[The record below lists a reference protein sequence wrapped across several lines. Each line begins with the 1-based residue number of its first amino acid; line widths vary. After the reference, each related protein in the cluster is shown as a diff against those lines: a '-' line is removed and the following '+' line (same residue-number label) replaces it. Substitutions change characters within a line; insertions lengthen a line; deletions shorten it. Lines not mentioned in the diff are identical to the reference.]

1 MELIQLSSTDPF
13 ITIVCSRMPDDL
25 LIRRAEIND
34 VVEFNGLLSSLGRVP
49 LFKATFGAF
58 NYSNIVE
65 YSHLSLLATCGSED
79 NSALGFV
86 SITDSSSVD
95 SLSFENAILKLKPYL
110 PVEVGK
116 NFLWTV
122 VIAVT
127 QALTFYFAF
136 FQVTNTLFIN
146 FWAVEE
152 NSALYGGDVGI
163 EIVKKLFTTCT
174 DTDYIVWLCPSS
186 MPQTSYLRRL
196 FEEVR
201 IDQSRENGVEVDAF
215 KELRILI
222 LRRESYLLKLSVR
235 EARVED
241 NDDLLPIL
249 LRSNPGLVDGQEKFF
264 LANLIQTRDESNRFY
279 VGMTKNKLVGMLATS
294 TDVNISLIK
303 KVFDVDI
310 FSDIIMK
317 REPKA
322 KPPMKRIALV
332 GNVQFLE
339 KSMIDDLAC
348 QLNCIFVDAKSYI
361 NDAAAPSKLQIDANA
376 PALSIPELDRL
387 IVDACNEYMIQ
398 HLDNL
403 PVACV
408 ITGFP
413 TTEEEVG
420 VIVRCPG
427 IVDIVV
433 EVNRSLGDLA
443 ASAAQ
448 RVDMEEDAA
457 TLCHIDA
464 TDLLRSM
471 VDSDD
476 ESTAE
481 FRANLRWVQ
490 LPDDGDSL
498 TILTDGLTEVVGE
511 INADLRE
518 LLGDEDG
525 EEQFYPNAF
534 IMTLSCTAEKS
545 ETNAIDMLRVAFEDF
560 PNLDYCLCMVSN
572 AAPVTP
578 LLELMTP
585 VKVRPGVSFNQSL
598 YVMHKEY
605 FLAKHH
611 LSVCRLTE
619 GLLPD
624 LEGFLKP
631 LGSDQRSC
639 MAAARSSLLFNDT
652 TLEDNPMET
661 SFVLLFGSKV
671 VGYVALSRKKITTED
686 ILKLRSSYR
695 LDDIADYERYRTRS
709 QANIMH
715 WLISPTFSQWSRFTM
730 REIMRL
736 YEKTLLY
743 YHGVFSSVP
752 AVEIINELVPVSPRN
767 CMQQPSRPKS
777 SSRGSS
783 FVNSNSVRT
792 ERGPLFVMT
801 KNRLSQRKTTVNSRI
816 VIVGG
821 TAYAHAVL
829 ETFFYLPNLTFSNVY
844 VVNERQS
851 APFLLGDVAFEGEN
865 LFRSEFSGCLS
876 IRDVDDPPLGDTFAL
891 GLAYKST
898 LVKGHLTDIDR
909 ENKSIVVSDEVALEY
924 DLLLI
929 ASPTQGLTI
938 TTSIIA

>member
-1 MELIQLSSTDPF
+1 LQI
-13 ITIVCSRMPDDL
+13 
-25 LIRRAEIND
+25 
-34 VVEFNGLLSSLGRVP
+34 
-49 LFKATFGAF
+49 
-58 NYSNIVE
+58 
-65 YSHLSLLATCGSED
+65 
-79 NSALGFV
+79 
-86 SITDSSSVD
+86 
-95 SLSFENAILKLKPYL
+95 
-110 PVEVGK
+110 
-116 NFLWTV
+116 
-122 VIAVT
+122 
-127 QALTFYFAF
+127 
-136 FQVTNTLFIN
+136 TNTLFIN

-152 NSALYGGDVGI
+152 NSALYGGDVGV
-163 EIVKKLFTTCT
+163 EIIKKLFTTCT

-186 MPQTSYLRRL
+186 MPETNYLRRL

-201 IDQSRENGVEVDAF
+201 IGHSRGNGVEMDVF
-215 KELRILI
+215 KHLRILI

-322 KPPMKRIALV
+322 KPPLKRIALV

-339 KSMIDDLAC
+339 KTVIEDLAC
-348 QLNCIFVDAKSYI
+348 QLKCIFVDAKSYLQ
-361 NDAAAPSKLQIDANA
+361 DAVSPAKLQNDPN
-376 PALSIPELDRL
+376 PSTSSIPGLDRL

-420 VIVRCPG
+420 VITRCQG

-464 TDLLRSM
+464 TDLLRS
-471 VDSDD
+471 VINSDD
-476 ESTAE
+476 EETAE
-481 FRANLRWVQ
+481 FRACIRWVQ

-498 TILTDGLTEVVGE
+498 TILSDGLTKVVGE
-511 INADLRE
+511 INAELRE

-534 IMTLSCTAEKS
+534 IMNLSCTAENS

-605 FLAKHH
+605 FLAKEH
-611 LSVCRLTE
+611 LSVSRLTE

-639 MAAARSSLLFNDT
+639 MVAARSALLFNEI

-661 SFVLLFGSKV
+661 SFVLQFGSKV
-671 VGYVALSRKKITTED
+671 VGFVALSRKKITTED
-686 ILKLRSSYR
+686 VLKLRSSYR
-695 LDDIADYERYRTRS
+695 LDDVADYERYRTRS

-715 WLISPTFSQWSRFTM
+715 WILSPTFSQWSRFTM

-752 AVEIINELVPVSPRN
+752 AVEIINELIPVAPRS
-767 CMQQPSRPKS
+767 CMQQPARPKS
-777 SSRGSS
+777 SSKGSS
-783 FVNSNSVRT
+783 FLNSNNVRN
-792 ERGPLFVMT
+792 ERGPLFVIT
-801 KNRLSQRKTTVNSRI
+801 KNRLSQRKTTVNNRI

-829 ETFFYLPNLTFSNVY
+829 ETFFYLPNLIFSNVY

-851 APFLLGDVAFEGEN
+851 ATFLLGDVALEGES

-876 IRDVDDPPLGDTFAL
+876 MRDVDDPPLGDTFAL

-909 ENKSIVVSDEVALEY
+909 ENKCIVVSDEVALEY
-924 DLLLI
+924 DVLLI
-929 ASPTQGLTI
+929 ASPTQGTSFNYSKSTAAVVLISIVLLHLSYSDLIITGLTL
-938 TTSIIA
+938 